1 MDYSKS
7 HDFKMP
13 IPDDYKYI
21 WAWGKMFGSM
31 DYYIDR
37 QIKKA
42 REGNAPLDALYY
54 DNTEN
59 KWHTVGDVASP
70 TRAVIEHIINERGM

>member
-7 HDFKMP
+7 HAYKMP
-13 IPDDYKYI
+13 MPDDYKYV
-21 WAWGKMFGSM
+21 WAWGKLLGSM

-42 REGNAPLDALYY
+42 REENAPLDAVYY
-54 DNTEN
+54 DNKEN
-59 KWHTVGDVASP
+59 KWHTVGDVVSP
-70 TRAVIEHIINERGM
+70 TRAEIEQIINERGM